1 MKYDLQVLVEKLE
14 EFYEEMKDKKE
25 LIEYLKGFTE
35 ELENN
40 TNN

>member
-14 EFYEEMKDKKE
+14 EYYEKGEVRNE
-25 LIEYLKGFTE
+25 LIEYLKCFTQ

>member
-14 EFYEEMKDKKE
+14 EYYEKGEVRNE

-35 ELENN
+35 ELAE
-40 TNN
+40 

>member
-40 TNN
+40 TN